1 MEKSDKQ
8 EVEVSVRCSQRLCAN
23 RNASAEAFLKTLNLL
38 KNLPKSERE
47 PIVH

>member
-1 MEKSDKQ
+1 METSDKQ
-8 EVEVSVRCSQRLCAN
+8 EVEVSVRCSQRMCAN
-23 RNASAEAFLKTLNLL
+23 KNASAESFLKNVNLF